1 MKYSTCSV
9 YVFFINIHILQHN
22 EVTERIKSLSVPNFL
37 QSTVVGQMI
46 IMDIN
51 LLWMCVVMLSFCS
64 KVNWTCI

>member
-9 YVFFINIHILQHN
+9 YVFFINIYILQHN
-22 EVTERIKSLSVPNFL
+22 EVTERIKSLSVPKFL

-51 LLWMCVVMLSFCS
+51 LL
-64 KVNWTCI
+64 